1 MNNGRICVSVCGETV
16 DEVMDRIASAG
27 NYADV
32 IEIRFDCVDPDDVEA
47 LIDQIKNSTRRLL
60 ITYRP
65 KEQGGARSIP
75 PAQRSKFWKLIST
88 CLMSADHLVDL
99 EFDMD
104 LPLGIDADQV
114 IVSMH
119 EFGEVRE
126 DLSKSF
132 ERISLLPAKTIKI
145 AIAADDA
152 VDAIDVWKL
161 LRESEKPV
169 IPIAMGE
176 AGKWT
181 RILGPAHG
189 APMTYASVGKG
200 IETAP
205 GQIPAEDL
213 RDVFRV
219 KELDQDTAVYG
230 VIAGDTSYSLSPY
243 MHNAVF
249 KQTGLNSVFI
259 PIQVR
264 DLDAFI
270 RRVVRAENR
279 EIDLN
284 FHGFSVTNPHK
295 QTIIKYLDEMDET
308 AQKIGAVNTVR
319 VDNGRL
325 RGYNT
330 DAPGFISALK
340 KAYGD
345 LNGARAIVAGAGGAA
360 RACVYA
366 LKRHGVDVTVV
377 ARDRSKAEALAEEFQ
392 ATASELTTDHRPL
405 TADILVNATP
415 LGTRGDGETATI
427 ATSDELR
434 DIKLV
439 YDLVYNPAKTRLLR
453 EAEAAGVKTLGGIEM
468 LVAQGAEQFRIWTGG
483 EAPLDVMNA
492 AITERLN

>member
-1 MNNGRICVSVCGETV
+1 MNNGKICVSVCGETV
-16 DEVMDRIASAG
+16 VEVKDRIAAAG
-27 NYADV
+27 DCADV
-32 IEIRFDCVDPDDVEA
+32 IEVRFDCVDPGQIEPA
-47 LIDQIKNSTRRLL
+47 IDQINDSPRHLL

-65 KEQGGARSIP
+65 KEQGGARSITP
-75 PAQRSKFWKLIST
+75 EQRIKFWELIATRLTAS
-88 CLMSADHLVDL
+88 DYLVDL
-99 EFDMD
+99 EFDLD
-104 LPLGIDADQV
+104 LPSGVDADRV

-119 EFGEVRE
+119 EFGTLRE

-132 ERISLLPAKTIKI
+132 ERISRRPAKAIKI

-161 LRESEKPV
+161 LDRSKKPV

-181 RILGPAHG
+181 RVLGPARG
-189 APMTYASVGKG
+189 AAMTYASVGKG

-213 RDVFRV
+213 LHVFRV
-219 KELDQDTAVYG
+219 KELDHDTAVYG

-249 KQTGLNSVFI
+249 KQTGLNSVFV
-259 PIQVR
+259 PLQVR
-264 DLDAFI
+264 DLDAFM
-270 RRVVRAENR
+270 RRMVKAESR

-295 QTIIKYLDEMDET
+295 QAIMKFLDEVDET
-308 AQKIGAVNTVR
+308 AGMIGAVNTVK
-319 VDNGRL
+319 VDNGKL

-340 KAYGD
+340 NAYGD

-360 RACVYA
+360 RACVFA
-366 LKRHGVDVTVV
+366 LRSQGVDVTVA
-377 ARDRSKAEALAEEFQ
+377 ARNRSKADALADELQ
-392 ATASELTTDHRPL
+392 VRASELGRDIGLVT
-405 TADILVNATP
+405 DILVNATP
-415 LGTRGDGETATI
+415 LGTKGEGENATI
-427 ATSDELR
+427 ATADELR
-434 DIKLV
+434 GIKLV

-453 EAEAAGVKTLGGIEM
+453 EAEAAGAKTLGGIEM

-483 EAPLDVMNA
+483 EAPLDVMSA
-492 AITERLN
+492 AITKRLN